1 MHEHHPPRR
10 SINLGFRRRG
20 LGIAAGIAATLTLA
34 ACGGSMPGDDPA
46 AGSEGSG
53 GSGGSADPSSVEF
66 TLSMQNPNVE
76 EQDPATW
83 EIVQAFMDAN
93 PDVVVNV
100 EGQTVDE
107 HQQAMQVAAQSGTL
121 PEVFWVYNSL
131 ASQMAEEGYL
141 MDLGPVLDEAG
152 LTERFPESMLA
163 GYTTDDGVQYGV
175 PYQSLVTG
183 FFVNEEILA
192 EHGLEMPETF
202 EDLVTVAE
210 TLSAEG
216 VTPIAKGANGTSF
229 SVWAFLTMLERFGY
243 EDRYEAI
250 LAGDDSYV
258 NEDFLRFYTHLEELT
273 EAGAFSPNVAT
284 QDYVKA
290 VEEFTSG
297 NAAMLDAGVWAT
309 GQIQESEVG
318 DTTTFWAGPTFAD
331 GVGDQQI
338 FMNAPSAPLVV
349 SAEVADDEATRDA
362 VERFLA
368 FYYSDEGQ
376 QILVDNAQTPVTDFR
391 PEVDPTEQPVFAA
404 VIDVINQEGW
414 SSPAAQPDLVV
425 SAETSSAMYD
435 SIYGVIQGVYT
446 PQQAL
451 EVVQATID

>member
-1 MHEHHPPRR
+1 MHTNLPAWPLRGHVRR
-10 SINLGFRRRG
+10 ASAALAVG
-20 LGIAAGIAATLTLA
+20 LAATLTLA
-34 ACGGSMPGDDPA
+34 GCGGSVPGDDAPTDTDES
-46 AGSEGSG
+46 GSSG
-53 GSGGSADPSSVEF
+53 VEI

-83 EIVQAFMDAN
+83 GIVQAFMDAN
-93 PDVVVNV
+93 PDVTVNV

-131 ASQMAEEGYL
+131 ATQMADEGYL
-141 MDLGPVLDEAG
+141 LDLGPILDEAG
-152 LTERFPESMLA
+152 LTERFPESMLS
-163 GYTTDDGVQYGV
+163 GYTTADGLQYGV

-183 FFVNEEILA
+183 FFVNEQILA
-192 EHGLEMPETF
+192 DHGLEMPTSF
-202 EDLVTVAE
+202 EDLLSVAE

-216 VTPIAKGANGTSF
+216 ITTIAKGANGTSF
-229 SVWAFLTMLERFGY
+229 SVWAFLTMLDRFGY

-250 LAGDDSYV
+250 LAGEDSYV
-258 NEDFLRFYTHLEELT
+258 NEDFLRLYTHIQELA
-273 EAGAFSPNVAT
+273 EAGAFSPNVST

-297 NAAMLDAGVWAT
+297 NAAMLDAGVWAA
-309 GQIQESEVG
+309 GQIQDSEVG
-318 DTTTFWAGPTFAD
+318 DVTTFWAGPTFAD
-331 GVGDQQI
+331 GVGDQQL

-349 SAEVADDEATRDA
+349 SADVAEDEAKFDA
-362 VERFLA
+362 VKRFLA

-376 QILVDNAQTPVTDFR
+376 QILVDNAQTPVTDFQ
-391 PEVDPTEQPVFAA
+391 PQVDSETQPVFAA
-404 VIDVINQEGW
+404 VVETINQEGW
-414 SSPAAQPDLVV
+414 SSPEAQPDLLV

-446 PQQAL
+446 PEEAL